1 MKQKIQL
8 LEAFDRLGGIAALR
22 DLYQETDISQWET
35 KTPYASIRRL
45 VQQEEE
51 FFRLRPGLYCLAK
64 REKQFARFK
73 TGTKIT
79 KEHNDFHSYYQAR
92 LLEIG
97 RLRHFRTY
105 APPQDRRK
113 KVFSGGLVGDF
124 CDEEE
129 LPPFSYKKFLQKAK
143 TVDAIWFNDRNMPAS
158 FYEVEFTTNF
168 INSLMKFT
176 ELQDFHAE
184 FIIVSDVS
192 RRRSFDDKM
201 ASATFQPMKKRVK
214 FKSFDL
220 IDKEYNGYM
229 EISSPKDLQ
238 EGK

>member
-8 LEAFDRLGGIAALR
+8 VEAFDRLGGIATLR
-22 DLYQETDISQWET
+22 DLYQKTDISQWST
-35 KTPYASIRRL
+35 KTPFLSIQRL
-45 VQQEEE
+45 VQQEDE
-51 FFRLRPGLYCLAK
+51 FCRLRPGLYCLAK
-64 REKQFARFK
+64 HDKQFAHFK

-92 LLEIG
+92 LLELG
-97 RLRHFRTY
+97 RLRQFRTY
-105 APPQDRRK
+105 APPQDRQK

-124 CDEEE
+124 CDEADLPAFSHRE
-129 LPPFSYKKFLQKAK
+129 LLQQAK
-143 TVDAIWFNDRNMPAS
+143 TVDAIWFNGRRMPAR
-158 FYEVEFTTNF
+158 FYEVEFTTDF
-168 INSLMKFT
+168 IRSLMKFT

-184 FIIVSDVS
+184 FFIISDVS

-201 ASATFQPMKKRVK
+201 KSATFQSMKKRVK

-229 EISSPKDLQ
+229 NIASPQDL
-238 EGK
+238 